1 MGHWLARPA
10 DTLRFDWLKR
20 FDPRFWTVNFA
31 RPMMGAVTTTGADAL
46 RVDLAFLKSNDLAGL
61 IWESEDRWDHP
72 LLRYATRR
80 DYRGVTLAF
89 RWRSLGVMPLDA
101 VNGPVLTIEGRDA
114 SGAARA
120 WYVRLWNYAQGTAE
134 DAEIA
139 LDFGALD
146 GGFLL
151 PGEADPV
158 WAGDVD
164 RLFVSLVPPG
174 YDGVDAPLPSPAEAW
189 VELSGVRCDGA
200 GSTIPIGDAF
210 VPPHALRIASGYDDS
225 YNQTPARLLRGMAQ
239 MGYSGPI
246 NHYVGMSH
254 YPALRWDGARY
265 VADPARPLCGP
276 AAAWHADFAARAAGE
291 GFGLILSLSFE
302 LLDQNCPEAWKQRDA
317 SGNPALTGWSPPST
331 LLSPANA
338 AAMAYLG
345 DVAAAL
351 VGIAVAAGQAPRF
364 QVGEP
369 WWWVGANRAPCFY
382 DAAATAAFT
391 AETGF
396 ALPPP
401 MSDVRVPVSAA
412 HRTYLDWLGT
422 KLGAATLNLRDRA
435 RAAASGCEALLLVY
449 TPQVARADAP
459 DLLRANLPAA
469 WASPAWDVLQLEDYD
484 FVVAG
489 DFAGQAR
496 TAALGLEL
504 GYPPGRQ
511 HYFAGFVLDGA
522 QRALWPQIA
531 DAAAAAAG
539 RGVAATFVWAWPQ
552 VARDG
557 FVAFDIAGDEDVPAF
572 HDVLFPL
579 ELGFG
584 AAGGPA
590 FATQVA
596 VTASGFE
603 QRNAAWA
610 DARLHYDAGLGVRS
624 EADLAALVAF
634 FRARR
639 GQAHGFRFRDPF
651 DHSSRDDGAAET
663 AHDQPIGTG
672 DGTATRFALTKTYG
686 DPGEAQVR
694 RITRPVPGSVRVA
707 VAGVERSSGW
717 TLAPGG
723 AIDFA
728 AAPPAGAAVTAGYRF
743 DVPVR
748 FADDR
753 IEVSLAGYRT
763 GELPSVPLIEVREA

>member
-1 MGHWLARPA
+1 MGHWLASPE

-20 FDPRFWTVNFA
+20 FDPRFWTVNFP
-31 RPMMGAVTTTGADAL
+31 RPMMAAVTTTAPDAL
-46 RVDLAFLKSNDLAGL
+46 RVDLAFLKANDLAGL

-80 DYRGVTLAF
+80 DYRGLTLAF
-89 RWRSLGVMPLDA
+89 HWRSSGVMPLHA

-114 SGAARA
+114 GGQPRA
-120 WYVRLWNYAQGTAE
+120 WYVRLWNYASGSPE

-139 LDFGALD
+139 LDFDALD

-174 YDGVDAPLPSPAEAW
+174 FSGADAPLPSEAAGW
-189 VELSGVRCDGA
+189 VELSALRCDGP
-200 GSTIPIGDAF
+200 GSTIPIGDVF
-210 VPPHALRIASGYDDS
+210 VPPHGLRIASGYDDS

-239 MGYSGPI
+239 MGYSGLI

-254 YPALRWDGARY
+254 YPALAWDGARF
-265 VADPARPLCGP
+265 VADPARPLCAP

-302 LLDQNCPEAWKQRDA
+302 LLDQNCPEGWKQRDA

-331 LLSPANA
+331 LLSPANT

-345 DVAAAL
+345 DVAAAF
-351 VGIAVAAGQAPRF
+351 VGIAAAAGQAPRF
-364 QVGEP
+364 QLGEP
-369 WWWVGANRAPCFY
+369 WWWVGPDNAPCFY
-382 DAAATAAFT
+382 DAATTAAFA
-391 AETGF
+391 AETGS
-396 ALPPP
+396 APPLIA
-401 MSDVRVPVSAA
+401 DVRGAVGPAERSF
-412 HRTYLDWLGT
+412 LDWLGA
-422 KLGAATLNLRDRA
+422 KLGAATLALRDRA
-435 RAAASGCEALLLVY
+435 RAAAAGCEALILVY
-449 TPQVARADAP
+449 TPQVSRADAP

-484 FVVAG
+484 FVIAG

-496 TAALGLEL
+496 TAQVGAEL
-504 GYPPGRQ
+504 GYPPDQQ
-511 HYFAGFVLDGA
+511 HYFAGFVLDAA
-522 QRALWPQIA
+522 QQSLWTAIAAAA
-531 DAAAAAAG
+531 DAAAA
-539 RGVAATFVWAWPQ
+539 RGVAERFVWAWPQ

-584 AAGGPA
+584 AAGGPE
-590 FATQVA
+590 FATQVT

-624 EADLAALVAF
+624 EADLAALIAF

-639 GQAHGFRFRDPF
+639 GQAHAFRFRDPL
-651 DHSSRDDGAAET
+651 DHSSRSDGAAET
-663 AHDQPIGTG
+663 AFDQPIGTG
-672 DGTATRFALTKTYG
+672 DGMATRFALTKHYG
-686 DPGEAQVR
+686 EPGEAQQR
-694 RITRPVPGSVRVA
+694 RITRPVAGTVRVA
-707 VAGVERSSGW
+707 VAGVEQGSGW
-717 TLAPGG
+717 NLAPGG
-723 AIDFA
+723 WIDFD
-728 AAPPAGAAVTAGYRF
+728 AAPAAGAAVTAGFRF

-748 FADDR
+748 FAEDR
-753 IEVSLAGYRT
+753 IEVSLAGYRS
-763 GELPSVPLIEVREA
+763 GDLPSVPLVEVREA